1 MQFPIKEF
9 PLYCKIVLLC
19 CFKGWIGSGIHS
31 CINTLILKVILFFL
45 LFLSSNVLAQEN
57 TITAGYKER
66 KLKALLQLEK
76 NTRPDT
82 ARVNALLGVLGSA
95 FIGRQRA
102 EMGAYFEE
110 AVYLSHKL
118 DYPEGLMACYK
129 WKGVDFWGVKKYE
142 MAHQYFDSAIAYGSS
157 SYPAARRTDHF
168 EKGIADAH
176 RLKGLVLLEQDNL
189 YMALNH
195 FFGALKYY
203 EFHPSPNTVLV
214 FQNLS
219 NTYLLVHNPEQAL
232 YFAKK
237 NTEFCEKNDMSLS
250 LTIMAYLSVM
260 EIYIEQ
266 KNWPEVAVY
275 INKTSPYIPDS
286 AESMLNSG
294 FYIYKGKLQYEQA
307 QFDSAFIAFKKGL
320 YYAEKSMHTVN
331 KAGALDYLYKTAM
344 KLNFRKE
351 AEKYV
356 TEQEKVAELTGARV
370 SKINAAQNRADFYQA
385 NGNNERAL
393 IFLQKAMIIRDSL
406 FTENNQIQ
414 INRMAAV
421 YESEKKEKEIIKLQ
435 NERNIQSVKLRQ
447 KTILIRIYIAALVV
461 LAVLGFFSFRYFR
474 NKQQIQR
481 QQQEIQKQKIRE
493 LEQGKQLA
501 TIEAMLSGQEEER
514 IRLAKDLHDGLG
526 GLLSGVK
533 LAVMNLQD
541 KVPGSAN
548 VNGGFEHTARMIDQT
563 ISEMRKVAHN
573 LMPEILLKFG
583 LDAALTDF
591 CHSIQVSSGLNVIYQ
606 RLGVERSLGSALETA
621 IYRIVQ
627 ELVNNSLKYAAATQ
641 IVIQVTK
648 QTDKVTV
655 TVEDNGKGFDKRLVG
670 NQPGAGLI
678 NIQHR
683 VDYFKGT
690 IDIDSQ
696 PGYGTSV
703 TIELNIL
710 S

>member
-1 MQFPIKEF
+1 M
-9 PLYCKIVLLC
+9 
-19 CFKGWIGSGIHS
+19 
-31 CINTLILKVILFFL
+31 ILFLL
-45 LFLSSNVLAQEN
+45 LFLSVYVNAQEN
-57 TITAGYKER
+57 TITAGFKER
-66 KLKALLQLEK
+66 KEKALLLLEK
-76 NTRPDT
+76 STDPDT

-95 FIGRQRA
+95 FIARQRA
-102 EMGAYFEE
+102 EMGAFFDE
-110 AVYLSHKL
+110 AVSLSHRL
-118 DYPEGLMACYK
+118 NYPEGLIACYR
-129 WKGVDFWGVKKYE
+129 WKAVDYWGVKKYD
-142 MAHQYFDSAIAYGSS
+142 MAHQYFDSAIAYNNSNS
-157 SYPAARRTDHF
+157 PAIKRTERF
-168 EKGIADAH
+168 EKGLADAH

-189 YMALNH
+189 YTALNH
-195 FFGALKYY
+195 FFESLKYY

-237 NTEFCEKNDMSLS
+237 NTEFCEKNSMPLS
-250 LTIMAYLSVM
+250 LTLMAYLSVM

-266 KNWPEVAVY
+266 KNWPQVAVY
-275 INKTSPYIPDS
+275 IEKTSPYMPDS

-294 FYIYKGKLQYEQA
+294 FYIYKGKLHFEQEQY
-307 QFDSAFIAFKKGL
+307 DSAYAAFKKGF
-320 YYAEKSMHTVN
+320 YYAGKSMHTVN

-344 KLNFRKE
+344 KLNLRKE
-351 AEKYV
+351 AGGYV
-356 TEQEKVAELTGARV
+356 TEQELVADLTGSRI
-370 SKINAAQNRADFYQA
+370 SKINAAQNRADFYRA
-385 NGNNERAL
+385 AGNNERAVF
-393 IFLQKAMIIRDSL
+393 FLQKAMVIRDSL

-435 NERNIQSVKLRQ
+435 NERSIQSVNLRQ
-447 KTILIRIYIAALVV
+447 KSMLIRIYIAAIAV
-461 LAVLGFFSFRYFR
+461 LAVFGFISLRYFR

-514 IRLAKDLHDGLG
+514 IRIAKDLHDGLG
-526 GLLSGVK
+526 GLLSGIK

-541 KVPGSAN
+541 KVPGSGD
-548 VNGGFEHTARMIDQT
+548 VNKGFEHTTKMIDQT

-591 CHSIQVSSGLNVIYQ
+591 CHAIQTSSGLNVIYQ
-606 RLGVERSLGSALETA
+606 RLGIERKLSSTLETA

-627 ELVNNSLKYAAATQ
+627 ELVNNALKYAAAAQ

-648 QTDKVTV
+648 QADRVTV
-655 TVEDNGKGFDKRLVG
+655 TVEDDGKGFDTQLLAD
-670 NQPGAGLI
+670 QPGAGLI
-678 NIQHR
+678 NIRHR

-703 TIELNIL
+703 TIELNEIA
-710 S
+710 

>member
-1 MQFPIKEF
+1 M
-9 PLYCKIVLLC
+9 
-19 CFKGWIGSGIHS
+19 KG
-31 CINTLILKVILFFL
+31 VILFL
-45 LFLSSNVLAQEN
+45 LFLSVNMSAQESS
-57 TITAGYKER
+57 ITAGFKER
-66 KLKALLQLEK
+66 KQKALLMLEK
-76 NTRPDT
+76 NTAPDT
-82 ARVNALLGVLGSA
+82 ARVNALLMVLGA
-95 FIGRQRA
+95 AYIARQRA

-142 MAHQYFDSAIAYGSS
+142 IAHQYFDSAIAYGSS
-157 SYPAARRTDHF
+157 SFPAVQRSDRF

-203 EFHPSPNTVLV
+203 ELHPSQQTVLV

-232 YFAKK
+232 YYAKK
-237 NTEFCEKNDMSLS
+237 NTAFCEKNSMPLS

-266 KNWPEVAVY
+266 NNWSQVAVF
-275 INKTSPYIPDS
+275 IDKTSPYIPDS

-294 FYIYKGKLQYEQA
+294 YYIYKGKLHFEQRQY
-307 QFDSAFIAFKKGL
+307 DSAYVAFKQGF
-320 YYAEKSMHTVN
+320 YYSDKSMHTVN

-370 SKINAAQNRADFYQA
+370 SKINAAQNRADFYQSA
-385 NGNNERAL
+385 GNYGKAF
-393 IFLQKAMIIRDSL
+393 IYLQKAMVIRDSL

-435 NERNIQSVKLRQ
+435 NERNIQSVNLRQ
-447 KTILIRIYIAALVV
+447 KSVLIRIYIAAIAV
-461 LAVLGFFSFRYFR
+461 LAVLGFISFRYFR

-481 QQQEIQKQKIRE
+481 QQQEIQKQEIRE

-501 TIEAMLSGQEEER
+501 TIEAMLNGQEEER
-514 IRLAKDLHDGLG
+514 IRIAKDLHDGLG
-526 GLLSGVK
+526 GLLSGIK

-541 KVPGSAN
+541 KVPESIE
-548 VNGGFEHTARMIDQT
+548 VSKGFEHTTKMIDQT

-591 CHSIQVSSGLNVIYQ
+591 CHSIQTSSGLHVIYQ
-606 RLGVERSLGSALETA
+606 RLGIERALSSTLETA

-648 QTDKVTV
+648 QADRVTV
-655 TVEDNGKGFDKRLVG
+655 TVEDNGKGFDKGLIG
-670 NQPGAGLI
+670 DQSGAGLI
-678 NIQHR
+678 NIKHR
-683 VDYFKGT
+683 VDYFNGS

-703 TIELNIL
+703 TIELNEL